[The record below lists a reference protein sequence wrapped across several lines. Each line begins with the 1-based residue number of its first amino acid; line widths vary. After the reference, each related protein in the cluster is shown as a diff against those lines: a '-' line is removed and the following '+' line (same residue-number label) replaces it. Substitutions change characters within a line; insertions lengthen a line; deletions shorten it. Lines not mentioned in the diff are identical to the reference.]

1 MTVSSALSVPV
12 AISRWDTRG
21 ERLNPCLAELVS
33 FDQVQY
39 AVSLWLS
46 GDEVPYT
53 GGRTVDLRMMQD
65 LIAYWLTGSSV
76 HDPLP

>member
-1 MTVSSALSVPV
+1 MESVL
-12 AISRWDTRG
+12 
-21 ERLNPCLAELVS
+21 EPCLLEGIA
-33 FDQVQY
+33 FDQIQY

-46 GDEVPYT
+46 GGEVPLS
-53 GGRTVDLRMMQD
+53 GGAKIGLLTMQD